1 MSDPRWEMDLK
12 GWARLQELERDGYLM
27 IGWQNPTHA
36 HVHLTNKGLSVLMA
50 HAEPPIRRPA
60 RERAPRETEHK
71 SPFLAGLAW
80 LKGRKLW

>member
-1 MSDPRWEMDLK
+1 MSDPRWKMDLK
-12 GWARLQELERDGYLM
+12 DRARLQELERDGYLM
-27 IGWQNPTHA
+27 IGWQNPTCA

-50 HAEPPIRRPA
+50 HAEPPI
-60 RERAPRETEHK
+60 PRETEHK